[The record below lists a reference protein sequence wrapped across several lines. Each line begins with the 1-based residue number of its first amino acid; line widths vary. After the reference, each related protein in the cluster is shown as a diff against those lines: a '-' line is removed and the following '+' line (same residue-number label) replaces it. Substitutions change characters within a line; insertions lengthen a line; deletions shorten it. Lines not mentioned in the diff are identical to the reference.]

1 MEVQSAERATS
12 GAVGTK
18 GLSST
23 DLADFVSFLYFY
35 FSRDFLLCDYNRDG
49 DSYRS
54 PWSNVYFP
62 KLDAAEPGFYPS
74 EFLRKLELNM
84 NEAFDQY
91 RELYYEGGISSVYLW
106 DTSHAKNFAGVILFK
121 KERDSNS

>member
-1 MEVQSAERATS
+1 M
-12 GAVGTK
+12 
-18 GLSST
+18 
-23 DLADFVSFLYFY
+23 FVLPEFCLCSI

-62 KLDAAEPGFYPS
+62 KIDVSEPSFYPS
-74 EFLRKLELNM
+74 EPLRKLELNM

-121 KERDSNS
+121 KIWDTLIKKMF